1 MLDRA
6 SWHRGKP
13 LRDYL
18 RGKGVTLLFL
28 PSGSSALS
36 PIETV
41 WAQWKQSWRKYLAT
55 LKYEELQ
62 DINLRTHVRKNLA
75 EWTNANHV
83 GETYNSVYKQ
93 MLKVM
98 KGKRL

>member
-13 LRDYL
+13 LRKYL
-18 RGKGVTLLFL
+18 YGKGVTLLFL

-41 WAQWKQSWRKYLAT
+41 WGQWKQSWRKYLAT
-55 LKYEELQ
+55 LKYDELV
-62 DINLRTHVRKNLA
+62 DINLRTHVRANLA
-75 EWTNANHV
+75 KWVEEHDVSA
-83 GETYNSVYKQ
+83 TYKSVFKQ
-93 MLKVM
+93 MLEVM
-98 KGKRL
+98 KGTRL